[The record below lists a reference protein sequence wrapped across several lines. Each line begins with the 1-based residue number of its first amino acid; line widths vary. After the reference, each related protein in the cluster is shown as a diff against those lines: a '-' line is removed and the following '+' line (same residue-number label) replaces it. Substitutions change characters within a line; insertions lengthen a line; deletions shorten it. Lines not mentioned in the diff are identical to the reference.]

1 MSKQNLRQVDILEKT
16 KTLSQNMGPKISK
29 ADLSQYVNDKVE
41 PRQDKLYILAQAL
54 NVSEAWLM
62 GFDVPLVKQDTQ
74 NKNFQNINTIYEQLE
89 SDRKSNV
96 YKFAIDQLNKQN
108 GISEVPK
115 KYIVK
120 NRCTAAGAPID
131 GDYEDAQQE
140 IVVRNEVPRGADEVV
155 TIAGDSM
162 QPLLMRGS
170 QAFVH
175 YQPVPDYDGQIVI
188 VSIKDIGVTCKK
200 IYREDGKIRLK
211 SINEKYSD
219 MIYPAQDVRVI
230 GKVITQKK

>member
-1 MSKQNLRQVDILEKT
+1 MDISDNIKRFRKARGYTQDGLAK
-16 KTLSQNMGPKISK
+16 KLGVSPNSISAWELGRNK
-29 ADLSQYVNDKVE
+29 PLMDKVTIMAKLFDVE
-41 PRQDKLYILAQAL
+41 SSDIIGDSLKNEKNNIASIYSELEPPRQKRVYSFAEAQL
-54 NVSEAWLM
+54 SE
-62 GFDVPLVKQDTQ
+62 
-74 NKNFQNINTIYEQLE
+74 
-89 SDRKSNV
+89 
-96 YKFAIDQLNKQN
+96 QN
-108 GISEVPK
+108 G
-115 KYIVK
+115 YI
-120 NRCTAAGAPID
+120 RSGRSSAAGTPID

-162 QPLLMRGS
+162 QPLLTRGS

>member
-1 MSKQNLRQVDILEKT
+1 MD
-16 KTLSQNMGPKISK
+16 
-29 ADLSQYVNDKVE
+29 
-41 PRQDKLYILAQAL
+41 
-54 NVSEAWLM
+54 
-62 GFDVPLVKQDTQ
+62 
-74 NKNFQNINTIYEQLE
+74 
-89 SDRKSNV
+89 
-96 YKFAIDQLNKQN
+96 
-108 GISEVPK
+108 ISEMSK
-115 KYIVK
+115 KYIVN
-120 NRCTAAGAPID
+120 NRCTAAGTPID

>member
-1 MSKQNLRQVDILEKT
+1 MKKIVLPQMIDYFRKENGMTMDELGKRMGKTPSAISRWISGARSPMVEDLDKLANIFQVDV
-16 KTLSQNMGPKISK
+16 KTLMFGANEFEKAINDTVIIMKSLDHSHRKKVYEFSK
-29 ADLSQYVNDKVE
+29 N
-41 PRQDKLYILAQAL
+41 
-54 NVSEAWLM
+54 
-62 GFDVPLVKQDTQ
+62 
-74 NKNFQNINTIYEQLE
+74 QLDE
-89 SDRKSNV
+89 
-96 YKFAIDQLNKQN
+96 QN
-108 GISEVPK
+108 GISEMSK
-115 KYIVK
+115 KYIVN
-120 NRCTAAGAPID
+120 NRCTAAGTPID

>member
-1 MSKQNLRQVDILEKT
+1 MDLAKYAGNVIRKLREDRKWTQTDLAEKVGIGKSAIANYEAGTRAPKQDILF
-16 KTLSQNMGPKISK
+16 S
-29 ADLSQYVNDKVE
+29 
-41 PRQDKLYILAQAL
+41 LANL
-54 NVSEAWLM
+54 FGVSINN
-62 GFDVPLVKQDTQ
+62 FFPPIN
-74 NKNFQNINTIYEQLE
+74 NKNKNIVSIYEQLE
-89 SDRKSNV
+89 SNRKSNV

-108 GISEVPK
+108 CISEVPK

-120 NRCTAAGAPID
+120 NRCTAAGTPID

-140 IVVRNEVPRGADEVV
+140 IVVRNEVPRGADEVI

-211 SINEKYSD
+211 SINERYSD